1 MRASSLV
8 RGAVIA
14 ASVSLLVGM
23 GPEARA
29 QGFNVSG
36 VWQGVN
42 YTSQLPGPHKVVLSL
57 NQSGSSVSGT
67 FSVATGVYGTGQGQI
82 TGSKTMTMYWT
93 NTTPS
98 CPGNYQNSYVVSG
111 NTMTWTFTGQ
121 DCLGQEQGR
130 GNAKRTMALEKK
142 TISKQ

>member
-1 MRASSLV
+1 MRTSSLV

-14 ASVSLLVGM
+14 ASVSLLVGI

-42 YTSQLPGPHKVVLSL
+42 YTSQLPGPHKVTLSL
-57 NQSGSSVSGT
+57 NQSGSSVSGS
-67 FSVATGVYGTGQGQI
+67 FWVATGVYGTGQGQI
-82 TGSKTMTMYWT
+82 TGPNTMTIYWT
-93 NTTPS
+93 NATPS
-98 CPGNYQNSYVVSG
+98 CPGNYQNSYIVSG
-111 NTMTWTFTGQ
+111 NSMTWTFTGQ
-121 DCLGQEQGR
+121 DCLGPEQGK
-130 GNAKRTMALEKK
+130 GNAKRTMALGKK